1 MRKIVVLLI
10 LGFLFTACSFH
21 REPSFPPPPSLGERL
36 DQLYREDRLAWRQE
50 MERLLAE
57 EGVAI
62 PPKHLALA
70 LKHFNRS
77 PQERLCLEAAWRYL
91 RTKARSESLSS
102 ADRELFRA
110 YAEKALSGGSS
121 LMNQRLQDLCVYLEE
136 EPVCRT
142 GP

>member
-1 MRKIVVLLI
+1 MGRIAIFLI
-10 LGFLFTACSFH
+10 LGFLFSACSLH
-21 REPSFPPPPSLGERL
+21 RQAPPPPPPSLGERL
-36 DQLYREDRLAWRQE
+36 DRLYREDRLAWRQE
-50 MERLLAE
+50 IERLLVE
-57 EGVAI
+57 KGVAI

-70 LKHFNRS
+70 LKHFNRR

-91 RTKARSESLSS
+91 RTKARSGTLSA

-110 YAEKALSGGSS
+110 YAEKALSGGSA
-121 LMNQRLQDLCVYLEE
+121 LMNRRLRDLCVYLEE